1 MVLNPISSTAPEDQ
15 DTSFAARLHSAS
27 HEFGMLPGIPFEKP
41 SIESYSDCTSDS
53 ASDTDSPSDSS
64 CDNVSTYSSSYGSD
78 SVSEDDS
85 EYGSSEYSEC
95 SLL

>member
-1 MVLNPISSTAPEDQ
+1 MVLNPSSTAPEDQ
-15 DTSFAARLHSAS
+15 DTSFTARLHSAN
-27 HEFGMLPGIPFEKP
+27 HEFGTLPGMPFEKL
-41 SIESYSDCTSDS
+41 STESCNDCTSDLP
-53 ASDTDSPSDSS
+53 SDIDSPSDSS
-64 CDNVSTYSSSYGSD
+64 CDNESTYSSSYGGD